1 MAGAVPTNNAAAA
14 ADDSPDCEQ
23 STGPADVCP
32 TGGALDLE
40 EALRRERS
48 LLRTIIDSI
57 PALIYAKDTQSRFIA
72 CNLLAARGMG
82 TTPAE
87 AIGKTDFHFFP
98 QEMATG
104 FFLDE
109 QTVIRT
115 GQPLIEREESV
126 LDRASGTTRFYATSK
141 VPYRDRAGNI
151 IGIVGIGRDITERKL
166 ADERIRHLASH
177 DSLTDLLNRSS
188 FSEALNEAIAAARR
202 TNSRCAI
209 LFVDLDH
216 FKFINDSL
224 GHEAGDMLLKQIGTR
239 LRSAVRPNDV
249 VARLGGDEFVLL
261 CSDPADMA
269 NLEGLAARILHA
281 AIRPVSLLSQ
291 ERRVSASIGIAV
303 YPDDGE
309 TERALMK
316 SADTAMYTAKL
327 DGKNNYRFFS
337 NRLRAESLE
346 RSLLENELRHA
357 VERQELLIH
366 YLPKFDLKSR
376 TITGAEAL
384 LRWSHPELGV
394 LAPAKFLT
402 LAEQTGLIVPIGM
415 WVLKTVCAQHV
426 AWRAAGLGAIQI
438 SVNLTLQQLE
448 DEHLVPAVLAALAE
462 SGMPAQMLEL
472 EFSEI
477 LLLQNAARTSRT
489 LNELKRAGVKLAI
502 HNFGAS
508 YLSLSSIRDFP
519 IDTLKLDRSLLRDI
533 DQVETRAFTEAIVA
547 MGKSLNLTVI
557 AEGVESPDQAAFAR
571 ARACDA
577 IQGFF
582 VSQPACAEDFGRIVR
597 DQRRRLS
604 DPSSRGA

>member
-1 MAGAVPTNNAAAA
+1 MAGVSRTNSGAVP
-14 ADDSPDCEQ
+14 ADNLPDLEQ
-23 STGPADVCP
+23 TTGRADACP
-32 TGGALDLE
+32 TGGELDLE

-87 AIGKTDFHFFP
+87 AIGKTDFDFFP
-98 QEMATG
+98 QEMAAG

-109 QTVIRT
+109 QAVIRS
-115 GQPLIEREESV
+115 GHPLIEREESV

-141 VPYRDRAGNI
+141 VPYRDQAGNI
-151 IGIVGIGRDITERKL
+151 IGIVGIGRDITDRKL
-166 ADERIRHLASH
+166 ADEHIRHLASH
-177 DSLTDLLNRSS
+177 DSLTDLPNRGS
-188 FSEALNEAIAAARR
+188 FSEALNQAIVAAQA
-202 TNSRCAI
+202 NGSRFAI
-209 LFVDLDH
+209 LFIDLDH

-224 GHEAGDMLLKQIGTR
+224 GHDAGDTLLKHVAAR
-239 LRSAVRPNDV
+239 LRGVTRPTDV

-261 CSDPADMA
+261 CSDPSDMA
-269 NLEGLAARILHA
+269 NLEDLAVRVLHA
-281 AIRPVSLLSQ
+281 AIRPVSLLGQ

-327 DGKNNYRFFS
+327 DGKNNYRLFS
-337 NRLRAESLE
+337 KRLKAQSLE
-346 RSLLENELRHA
+346 RALLESELRRG
-357 VERQELLIH
+357 VQQRELLVQ
-366 YLPKFDLKSR
+366 YLPKFDLKYR

-394 LAPAKFLT
+394 LAPGKFLA
-402 LAEQTGLIVPIGM
+402 LAEQTGLIGPIGS
-415 WVLKTVCAQHV
+415 WVLKTVCSQHM
-426 AWRAAGLGAIQI
+426 AWREQGLPAIQV
-438 SVNLTLQQLE
+438 SVNLTAQQLE
-448 DEHLVPAVLAALAE
+448 DEHLVPAVLSALAE

-477 LLLQNAARTSRT
+477 MLLQNATRTSRT

-508 YLSLSSIRDFP
+508 FLSLSSIRHFP
-519 IDTLKLDRSLLRDI
+519 IDTLKLDRSLFRDI
-533 DQVETRAFTEAIVA
+533 EQSETRSFAEAIVA

-557 AEGVESPDQAAFAR
+557 AEGVESLEQAVFAR
-571 ARACDA
+571 ERACDA

-582 VSQPACAEDFGRIVR
+582 VSQPTSADDFARIVR
-597 DQRRRLS
+597 EQL
-604 DPSSRGA
+604 P

>member
-1 MAGAVPTNNAAAA
+1 MAGVPRATGATVP
-14 ADDSPDCEQ
+14 DDSLPDCKQ
-23 STGPADVCP
+23 STGRADGCP
-32 TGGALDLE
+32 TGGEFDLE
-40 EALRRERS
+40 EVLRRERS

-87 AIGKTDFHFFP
+87 AIGKTDFDFFP

-109 QTVIRT
+109 QTVIST

-141 VPYRDRAGNI
+141 VPYRDRSDNI
-151 IGIVGIGRDITERKL
+151 IGIVGIGRDITDRKL
-166 ADERIRHLASH
+166 ADEHIRHLASH
-177 DSLTDLLNRSS
+177 DSLTDLPNRGS
-188 FSEALNEAIAAARR
+188 FGEALNKAITAARATGNR
-202 TNSRCAI
+202 FAI

-224 GHEAGDMLLKQIGTR
+224 GHEAGDTLLKQVAAR
-239 LRSAVRPNDV
+239 LRAVTRPNDV

-261 CSDPADMA
+261 CSDPSDMA

-281 AIRPVSLLSQ
+281 AIRPVSLLGQ

-327 DGKNNYRFFS
+327 DGKNNYRLFS
-337 NRLRAESLE
+337 NRLKEESLE
-346 RSLLENELRHA
+346 RALLESELRRA
-357 VERQELLIH
+357 VERQELLVQ
-366 YLPKFDLKSR
+366 YLPKFDLKSC

-394 LAPAKFLT
+394 LPPAKFLT
-402 LAEQTGLIVPIGM
+402 LAQQTGLIVPIGT
-415 WVLKTVCAQHV
+415 WVFKTVCTQHM
-426 AWRAAGLGAIQI
+426 AWRAEGLPAIQI
-438 SVNLTLQQLE
+438 SVNLTPQQLE
-448 DEHLVPAVLAALAE
+448 DEHLVPAVLSALAE

-477 LLLQNAARTSRT
+477 MLLQNATRTSRT
-489 LNELKRAGVKLAI
+489 LNELKRAGVKLSI

-508 YLSLSSIRDFP
+508 YLSLTSIRNFP
-519 IDTLKLDRSLLRDI
+519 IDTLKIDRSVFRDI
-533 DQVETRAFTEAIVA
+533 DQTETRAFAEAIMAV
-547 MGKSLNLTVI
+547 GKSLNLTVI
-557 AEGVESPDQAAFAR
+557 AEGVESLEQAVFAR
-571 ARACDA
+571 DRACDA

-582 VSQPACAEDFGRIVR
+582 VSQPTSGCDFARIVR
-597 DQRRRLS
+597 EQW
-604 DPSSRGA
+604 PE

>member
-1 MAGAVPTNNAAAA
+1 
-14 ADDSPDCEQ
+14 
-23 STGPADVCP
+23 
-32 TGGALDLE
+32 LDLE

-48 LLRTIIDSI
+48 LLRTVIDSI
-57 PALIYAKDTQSRFIA
+57 PALVYAKDNQSRFIA

-87 AIGKTDFHFFP
+87 AIGKTDFDFFP
-98 QEMATG
+98 EEMASG

-115 GQPLIEREESV
+115 GQPLIERQESV
-126 LDRASGTTRFYATSK
+126 LDRVSGTTRFYATSK
-141 VPYRDRAGNI
+141 VPYRDQAGNV
-151 IGIVGIGRDITERKL
+151 IGIVGIGRDITDRKL

-177 DSLTDLLNRSS
+177 DSLTDLPNRST
-188 FSEALNEAIAAARR
+188 FSEALNAAVAAAHA
-202 TNSRCAI
+202 TNGRFAI

-216 FKFINDSL
+216 FKFVNDSL
-224 GHEAGDMLLKQIGTR
+224 GHDAGDTLLKQVAAR
-239 LRSAVRPNDV
+239 LREVMRPNDV

-261 CSDPADMA
+261 CSDPSDMA

-281 AIRPVSLLSQ
+281 AIRPVSLLGQ

-316 SADTAMYTAKL
+316 STDTAMYTAKL
-327 DGKNNYRFFS
+327 DGKNNYRLFS
-337 NRLRAESLE
+337 NRLKAESLE
-346 RSLLENELRHA
+346 RSLLENELRRA
-357 VERQELLIH
+357 VERQELLVQ

-384 LRWSHPELGV
+384 LRWSHPELG
-394 LAPAKFLT
+394 LLPPAKFLT
-402 LAEQTGLIVPIGM
+402 LAEQTALIVPIGI
-415 WVLKTVCAQHV
+415 WVLKTVCRQHV
-426 AWRAAGLGAIQI
+426 SWRSEGLPPLQI
-438 SVNLTLQQLE
+438 SVNLTPQQLE

-472 EFSEI
+472 EFCET
-477 LLLQNAARTSRT
+477 LLLQNAPRTSRT

-508 YLSLSSIRDFP
+508 YLSLTSIHSFP
-519 IDTLKLDRSLLRDI
+519 IDTLKIDRSLFRNI
-533 DQVETRAFTEAIVA
+533 DQPETRAFADAIVA

-557 AEGVESPDQAAFAR
+557 AEGVESLEQAVFAR
-571 ARACDA
+571 ERACDA

-582 VSQPACAEDFGRIVR
+582 VSQPASAGDFARIVR
-597 DQRRRLS
+597 EQWPRPTL
-604 DPSSRGA
+604 

>member
-1 MAGAVPTNNAAAA
+1 MAGAPSTNSAAIP
-14 ADDSPDCEQ
+14 ADSLSDCEQ
-23 STGPADVCP
+23 PTGRADVCP
-32 TGGALDLE
+32 TGGELDLE

-87 AIGKTDFHFFP
+87 AIGKTDFDFFP

-115 GQPLIEREESV
+115 GRPLIEREEPV

-141 VPYRDRAGNI
+141 VPYRDQAGNT
-151 IGIVGIGRDITERKL
+151 IGIVGIGRDITDRKL

-177 DSLTDLLNRSS
+177 DPLTDLPNRST
-188 FSEALNEAIAAARR
+188 FSEALSAAIAAAYATGNRF
-202 TNSRCAI
+202 AI

-224 GHEAGDMLLKQIGTR
+224 GHEAGDTLLKQVAAR
-239 LRSAVRPNDV
+239 LRAVMRPNDV

-261 CSDPADMA
+261 CSDPSDMA
-269 NLEGLAARILHA
+269 DLEGLAARVLHA
-281 AIRPVSLLSQ
+281 AIRPVSLLGQ

-327 DGKNNYRFFS
+327 DGKNNYRLFS
-337 NRLRAESLE
+337 NRLKAESLE
-346 RSLLENELRHA
+346 RSLLENELRRA
-357 VERQELLIH
+357 VERQELLVH
-366 YLPKFDLKSR
+366 YLPKFDLKSG

-394 LAPAKFLT
+394 LPPAKFLT
-402 LAEQTGLIVPIGM
+402 LAQQTGLIVPIGT
-415 WVLKTVCAQHV
+415 WVLKTVCTQHM
-426 AWRAAGLGAIQI
+426 AWRGEGLPAIQI
-438 SVNLTLQQLE
+438 SVNLTAQQLE

-472 EFSEI
+472 EFSEMM
-477 LLLQNAARTSRT
+477 LLENASRTSRT
-489 LNELKRAGVKLAI
+489 LNELKRAGVKLGI

-508 YLSLSSIRDFP
+508 YLSLTSIRKFP
-519 IDTLKLDRSLLRDI
+519 IDTLKVDRSVFRDI
-533 DQVETRAFTEAIVA
+533 GQAETRAFAEAIVA
-547 MGKSLNLTVI
+547 MGKSLNLSVI
-557 AEGVESPDQAAFAR
+557 AEGVESLEQAVFAR
-571 ARACDA
+571 ERACDA

-582 VSQPACAEDFGRIVR
+582 VSQPASAEDFARIVR
-597 DQRRRLS
+597 EQW
-604 DPSSRGA
+604 

>member
-1 MAGAVPTNNAAAA
+1 MAGAPPTNSAAV
-14 ADDSPDCEQ
+14 
-23 STGPADVCP
+23 PADSLPDGEEPAGGAGACP
-32 TGGALDLE
+32 TGGELDLE

-57 PALIYAKDTQSRFIA
+57 PALIYAKDTESRFIA
-72 CNLLAARGMG
+72 CNVLAARGMG

-87 AIGKTDFHFFP
+87 AIGKTDFEFFP
-98 QEMATG
+98 QEMAAG

-126 LDRASGTTRFYATSK
+126 LDRATGTTRFYATSK
-141 VPYRDRAGNI
+141 VPYRDQTGNI

-166 ADERIRHLASH
+166 ADEHIRHLASH
-177 DSLTDLLNRSS
+177 DSLTDLANRSS
-188 FSEALNEAIAAARR
+188 FSEALNAAIGAAQATGGRF
-202 TNSRCAI
+202 AI

-216 FKFINDSL
+216 FKFINDSF
-224 GHEAGDMLLKQIGTR
+224 GHEAGDTLLKLVAAR
-239 LRSAVRPNDV
+239 LRSVMRPTDV

-261 CSDPADMA
+261 CSDPSDMA
-269 NLEGLAARILHA
+269 NLEDLAARILHA
-281 AIRPVSLLSQ
+281 AIRPVSLAGQ

-327 DGKNNYRFFS
+327 EGKNNYRLFS
-337 NRLRAESLE
+337 NRLKEESLE
-346 RSLLENELRHA
+346 RALLENELRRA
-357 VERQELLIH
+357 VEQQELVVQ

-394 LAPAKFLT
+394 LPPAKFLT
-402 LAEQTGLIVPIGM
+402 LAEQTGLIVPIGIR
-415 WVLKTVCAQHV
+415 VLKTVCAQHMI
-426 AWRAAGLGAIQI
+426 WRAEGLPAIQV
-438 SVNLTLQQLE
+438 SVNLTPQQLE
-448 DEHLVPAVLAALAE
+448 DEHLLPAVLSALAE

-472 EFSEI
+472 EFSEMI
-477 LLLQNAARTSRT
+477 LLQNATRTSRT
-489 LNELKRAGVKLAI
+489 LNELKRVGVKLAI

-508 YLSLSSIRDFP
+508 YLSLTSLHHFP
-519 IDTLKLDRSLLRDI
+519 IDTLKVDRSVFRDI
-533 DQVETRAFTEAIVA
+533 HQSETRAFAAAIVA

-557 AEGVESPDQAAFAR
+557 AEGVESLEQALFAR
-571 ARACDA
+571 ERACDA

-582 VSQPACAEDFGRIVR
+582 VSQPASADEFARIVR
-597 DQRRRLS
+597 EQWS
-604 DPSSRGA
+604 

>member
-1 MAGAVPTNNAAAA
+1 MAGVSGTNSGAVPADKVPDREQPMSRANA
-14 ADDSPDCEQ
+14 
-23 STGPADVCP
+23 CP
-32 TGGALDLE
+32 TGGELDLE

-87 AIGKTDFHFFP
+87 AIGKTDFDFFP
-98 QEMATG
+98 QEMAAG

-109 QTVIRT
+109 QAVIRS

-126 LDRASGTTRFYATSK
+126 LDKASGATRFYATSK
-141 VPYRDRAGNI
+141 VPYRDQAGNV
-151 IGIVGIGRDITERKL
+151 IGIVGIGRDITDRKL
-166 ADERIRHLASH
+166 ADEHIRHLASH
-177 DSLTDLLNRSS
+177 DSLTDLPNRSS
-188 FSEALNEAIAAARR
+188 FSEALNQAIVAAHASGNRF
-202 TNSRCAI
+202 AI
-209 LFVDLDH
+209 LFIDLDH

-224 GHEAGDMLLKQIGTR
+224 GHEAGDTLLKHVAAR
-239 LRSAVRPNDV
+239 LRGVTRPTDV

-261 CSDPADMA
+261 CSDPSDLA
-269 NLEGLAARILHA
+269 NLEDLAVRVLHA
-281 AIRPVSLLSQ
+281 AIRPIDLLGQ

-327 DGKNNYRFFS
+327 DGKNNYRLFS
-337 NRLRAESLE
+337 KRLKAQTLE
-346 RSLLENELRHA
+346 RALLESELR
-357 VERQELLIH
+357 RGLQQRELLVQ
-366 YLPKFDLKSR
+366 YLPKFDLKYR

-394 LAPAKFLT
+394 LAPGTFLT
-402 LAEQTGLIVPIGM
+402 LAEQTGLIGPIGT
-415 WVLKTVCAQHV
+415 WVLKTVCTQHM
-426 AWRAAGLGAIQI
+426 AWRAQGLPAIQV
-438 SVNLTLQQLE
+438 SVNLTAQQLE

-477 LLLQNAARTSRT
+477 MLLQNAMRTSRT
-489 LNELKRAGVKLAI
+489 LNELKRAGIKLAI

-508 YLSLSSIRDFP
+508 FLSLSSIRHFP
-519 IDTLKLDRSLLRDI
+519 IDTLKLDRSLFRDI
-533 DQVETRAFTEAIVA
+533 EQSETRAFAEAIVA

-557 AEGVESPDQAAFAR
+557 AEGVESLEQAVFAR
-571 ARACDA
+571 ERACDA

-582 VSQPACAEDFGRIVR
+582 VSQPTSADDFARIVR
-597 DQRRRLS
+597 EQL
-604 DPSSRGA
+604 P